1 MIARFSGRIPGFW
14 GRIPGERETEAPLSE
29 RTVQN
34 RWKNVALTI
43 YLICPLALV
52 AGLCVWIMLSLQNR
66 VAQQDR
72 PEQPPAEVDPQPNP
86 TDDPPES
93 GG

>member
-1 MIARFSGRIPGFW
+1 MSDK
-14 GRIPGERETEAPLSE
+14 
-29 RTVQN
+29 TVQN

-66 VAQQDR
+66 VARQGR
-72 PEQPPAEVDPQPNP
+72 PEPPPAEVEPQPNP
-86 TDDPPES
+86 AGPPPES

>member
-1 MIARFSGRIPGFW
+1 M
-14 GRIPGERETEAPLSE
+14 SE
-29 RTVQN
+29 KPVQS
-34 RWKNVALTI
+34 RWENVALTI

-66 VAQQDR
+66 VARQDR
-72 PEQPPAEVDPQPNP
+72 PQPTPTLIEPQPNP
-86 TDDPPES
+86 ASDPPES

>member
-1 MIARFSGRIPGFW
+1 M
-14 GRIPGERETEAPLSE
+14 SE
-29 RTVQN
+29 KPVQS
-34 RWKNVALTI
+34 RWENVALTI

-66 VAQQDR
+66 VARQDR
-72 PEQPPAEVDPQPNP
+72 PQQPPAQLEPQPNP
-86 TDDPPES
+86 ASDPPES

>member
-1 MIARFSGRIPGFW
+1 MSKKP
-14 GRIPGERETEAPLSE
+14 
-29 RTVQN
+29 VQS
-34 RWKNVALTI
+34 RWENVALTI

-66 VAQQDR
+66 VARQDR
-72 PEQPPAEVDPQPNP
+72 PQPTPAQVEPQPNP
-86 TDDPPES
+86 ASDPPES